1 MGSLLTFAACALPL
15 VCAEKEFAAL
25 VLLAVSACRVVVGNG
40 IVPVGDLGGVAV
52 VALEDPPQ
60 EARRIERHSNPTMD
74 KQRGETPVFTEA
86 APRKLG
92 LIQAYGVERDT
103 RMLAGGY
110 EFLRNIIRLRGRS
123 VNAVGEHSDMES
135 TMRYL
140 KPSRGQ
146 HTRDKVNEIFA

>member
-25 VLLAVSACRVVVGNG
+25 VLLVVSACRVVVGDG
-40 IVPVGDLGGVAV
+40 IVPVGVVGLVGVVAV
-52 VALEDPPQ
+52 EDPPQ
-60 EARRIERHSNPTMD
+60 EARRIERHSNPAMD

-103 RMLAGGY
+103 RMLAGGC
-110 EFLRNIIRLRGRS
+110 EVLRNIIRRPGRS
-123 VNAVGEHSDMES
+123 VRFMTNCSD
-135 TMRYL
+135 
-140 KPSRGQ
+140 
-146 HTRDKVNEIFA
+146 AA